1 MALEAARGVQVVAP
15 GRTHAGKQGF
25 TYGTGATRATVGAQG
40 VSMAVLALPPGA
52 RAKVHLHEGIETIA
66 LLLEGECT
74 VHYGARLEA
83 QVTVR
88 AGEQV
93 YLPPDMPHAP
103 SNESG
108 AACRWVVVHSSGDDQ
123 DGIVM
128 LPALDEVLVRKVARG

>member
-1 MALEAARGVQVVAP
+1 MAEGVARGVAVVAP
-15 GRTHAGKQGF
+15 GRTHEGRQGF

-40 VSMAVLALPPGA
+40 VSMAVLPMPPGA

-93 YLPPDMPHAP
+93 YLPPDVPHAP

-108 AACRWVVVHSSGDDQ
+108 APCRWVVVHSSGDDQ

-128 LPALDEVLVRKVARG
+128 LPDLDAVLAAKLGA